1 MLLEKRIIMPK
12 EDASKKKEKSK
23 ERILKSA
30 AYLFAKKG
38 YDNVGIREIC
48 KRANANLC
56 MIPHYWGTKL
66 ALYQAVVDNFIQKQ
80 TQYAKT
86 FMSFETEPKDLSKK
100 EQIEL
105 LYKILFKIIDFTYSK
120 EISAIFVKFLISEHH
135 EKRAKINSPL
145 LNYIR
150 NLIAVIFN
158 KDVNDNDIIYK
169 NLFIISQINAPKVM
183 PRFSLELLNKKEFED
198 SDKEIIKANLK
209 IYIQALL
216 MQEGINV

>member
-1 MLLEKRIIMPK
+1 MQI
-12 EDASKKKEKSK
+12 EDVSKKKEKSK

-48 KRANANLC
+48 KRADANLC
-56 MIPHYWGTKL
+56 MIPHYWGTKS
-66 ALYQAVVDNFIQKQ
+66 ALYQAVIDDFIQKQ
-80 TQYAKT
+80 TEYAKT
-86 FMSFETEPKDLSKK
+86 FMSFEIEPKNLSKK

-105 LYKILFKIIDFTYSK
+105 LYKILFKIIDFGYSSQ
-120 EISAIFVKFLISEHH
+120 ISASFVRFLITEHH

-216 MQEGINV
+216 KQEGINV